1 MAERLG
7 RFILRWR
14 VVVLIVILAVT
25 GFFGYQAAQIDVKS
39 PLIDLFPETHPYVET
54 YTKYAGVFG
63 GASRV
68 VIQIEV
74 KEGDIFE
81 KEALQKVRR
90 ITKELEL
97 LDGINNYQVLSLAQ
111 RKVKELK
118 IDAVRGFRAVP
129 VMWPKVPETDEEI
142 EELRHR
148 IYTNRRIF
156 GTLVSLDSKATL
168 IVGGFFEKKLDPL
181 EAYRQIEKIVDRER
195 DQNTVISVIGRP
207 VMLGTILSRSSQ
219 LIWLFALTVL
229 SILLV
234 LLIYFRDLRGVVVPL
249 CTALVSALWGIG
261 FLSTLKLNFDTLVI
275 VVPFIISARALSHS
289 VQMVKRYI
297 EEYIR
302 HLDKQEAAAATFGG
316 LFKPG
321 IVAIVT
327 DAAGVM
333 LVLLT
338 PIPLLQKLAIMG
350 GFWVISIIVS
360 DMLLNPILLSFLPAP
375 SVEKQTRKR
384 LMDRILARVAGWTL
398 GRQRWWI
405 LSVTVV
411 VFVIGFLF
419 ARTLVVGDVHPG
431 TPMLWPDSKYNQDT
445 ARIAEKFRNTEEF
458 TVVVE
463 GDTRDAIKNPEVLR
477 AMEAFQ
483 HHMEEIPEVGATS
496 SLADLLPGIIA
507 ILHGSDPKWELIP
520 DDPRETGFFLEMIY
534 TSSEPGDLVRLVTI
548 DSQNANITMYL
559 RDHKGETLR
568 KVVEHAKEFIDN
580 NPIPGAKFRMA
591 GGYGGLLAAINEEV
605 TKHQAQVTI
614 LAFGII
620 FLFCALAY
628 RSLLAGLFFLVPLA
642 VSNYLTYALMG
653 ARGIGLDVNSL
664 PVVAVGVG
672 LGVDY
677 GLYVIG
683 RLQEEF
689 QRSQNIQTA
698 IVTALGTAGKA
709 VIFTASTMVFGVV
722 FWSFS
727 FLRFQADMGTMLL
740 FWMIIS
746 MLGGLIL
753 LPTLVAT
760 IKPRFIFGK
769 IKKV

>member
-1 MAERLG
+1 MG
-7 RFILRWR
+7 RFLLRWR
-14 VVVLIVILAVT
+14 VVVLIVIVAMT
-25 GFFGYQAAQIDVKS
+25 GFFGYMAANIRVES
-39 PLIDLFPETHPYVET
+39 PLIDLFPKTHPYVET

-74 KEGDIFE
+74 EEGDIFD
-81 KEALQKVRR
+81 KEVLQKIRR

-142 EELRHR
+142 EQLRNR

-181 EAYRQIEKIVDRER
+181 KAYEEIEKIVAKER

-207 VMLGTILSRSSQ
+207 VLLGTILSRSSQ
-219 LIWLFALTVL
+219 LIWLFAATVL

-234 LLIYFRDLRGVVVPL
+234 LLLYFRDLRGVLVPL
-249 CTALVSALWGIG
+249 ITAVVSAIWGIG
-261 FLSTLKLNFDTLVI
+261 FISLLGINFDTLVI

-289 VQMVKRYI
+289 VQLVERYI

-302 HLDKQEAAAATFGG
+302 CLDKREAAAATFGG

-321 IVAIVT
+321 MLAIVT

-338 PIPLLQKLAIMG
+338 PIPLLQKLAVMG

-360 DMLLNPILLSFLPAP
+360 DMILNPILVSFLPAP
-375 SVEKQTRKR
+375 DVEKQTRKK
-384 LMDRILARVAGWTL
+384 LIDRILSRVGGWTL
-398 GRQRWWI
+398 GKQRRWI
-405 LSVTVV
+405 LAVTVV
-411 VFVIGFLF
+411 VFVVGFLF

-445 ARIAEKFRNTEEF
+445 ERIADKFRNTEEF

-483 HHMEEIPEVGATS
+483 HHMERIPEVGATS

-520 DDPRETGFFLEMIY
+520 DDPRETGFFLEMIFS
-534 TSSEPGDLVRLVTI
+534 SSEPGDLVRFVTI

-568 KVVEHAKEFIDN
+568 KVVDHAREFIDGH
-580 NPIPGAKFRMA
+580 PLKGAKFRMA

-605 TKHQAQVTI
+605 TKHQAQVTV

-628 RSLLAGLFFLVPLA
+628 RSLLAGLLFLVPLA

-677 GLYVIG
+677 GLYVVG
-683 RLQEEF
+683 RIQEEF
-689 QRSQNIQTA
+689 DRSGNVSTA
-698 IVTALGTAGKA
+698 IITALTTAGKA
-709 VIFTASTMVFGVV
+709 VLFTASTMVFGVL

-753 LPTLVAT
+753 LPALVAT

-769 IKKV
+769 LKKKSS